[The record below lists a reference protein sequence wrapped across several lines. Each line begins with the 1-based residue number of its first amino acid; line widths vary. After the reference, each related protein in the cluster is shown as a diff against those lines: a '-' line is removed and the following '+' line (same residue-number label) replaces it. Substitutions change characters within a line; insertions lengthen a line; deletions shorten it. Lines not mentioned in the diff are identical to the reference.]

1 MSDTDDELGIQAF
14 RNLTES
20 VDRFGT
26 TLKTAEAD
34 HKTHDAAQ
42 RQAAATA
49 LKAAE
54 TALEASQA
62 ALQASR
68 TQIRASLLWSSAAAL
83 GALLVASGLA
93 FYLGHSSGWDQGQAA
108 GYASARNETAA
119 ASWANTPSGQRA
131 LALDRLGSLNLVV
144 ACSQPGWRIE
154 NQKDRRVCFA
164 GTSPDGTVSGWF
176 IP

>member
-1 MSDTDDELGIQAF
+1 MSDANDELGIQAF
-14 RNLTES
+14 RNLTEA

-26 TLKTAEAD
+26 TLKDAEEG
-34 HKTHDAAQ
+34 HKTHNAAQ
-42 RQAAATA
+42 KQAAATA

-68 TQIRASLLWSSAAAL
+68 TQIRSSLLWAGLGAL
-83 GALLVASGLA
+83 GVLLVASGLA

-108 GYASARNETAA
+108 GYASARDETAA
-119 ASWANTPSGQRA
+119 ASWANTPNGQRA

-144 ACSQPGWRIE
+144 SCSRPGWRIE
-154 NQKDRRVCFA
+154 NQKNGRVCFA
-164 GTSPDGTVSGWF
+164 GNTPDGKVSGWF